1 MHRFA
6 ATIALGIAVFTSAAF
21 AEENN
26 QPPKGFTALFD
37 GKDLKGWKGGST
49 VDPAK
54 ITKEQQEKWNAELP
68 KHWKVENGELVS
80 DGHEPYL
87 ATKKDYGDF
96 EMWVDWNLSAKGD
109 SGIYLRGCPQVQI
122 WDPTNEEAHKHGS
135 DKGSGAL
142 WNNDKHEKWPKV
154 LADKPIGE
162 WNRMYIRLIGERV
175 TVILNDKK
183 VVDNVVMENYYDRK
197 KPLPKTGPIELQTHG
212 SETRFRNVFVRE
224 IGPEEAN
231 KALSQMDGGD
241 KGFTPLLADSD
252 LSGWMGPVK
261 DYELVNGELHVKPGA
276 HGNLL
281 TKDEYDNFVVR
292 LEFKLP
298 PGGNNGLAI
307 RAPKPEDNSAYN
319 GMEIQVLDDSPEHY
333 PDLHDY
339 QVSGSVYGLVPA
351 QRGYLRPVGEW
362 NYQETIVDGEHIV
375 VRVNGFTVNDADVA
389 KARQHP
395 LDGQEHPGAARKS
408 GHFGFCGHNDPV
420 VFRNVRIKPLP
431 SSDAP
436 SSRSSAS

>member
-6 ATIALGIAVFTSAAF
+6 ATITLSLAVLTSAAF

-154 LADKPIGE
+154 LADKPIGQ

-197 KPLPKTGPIELQTHG
+197 KPIPKTGPIELQTHG

-281 TKDEYDNFVVR
+281 TKEEYDNFVVR

-333 PDLHDY
+333 PDLHEY

-362 NYQETIVDGEHIV
+362 NYQETIVDGDHIV

-436 SSRSSAS
+436 SSRS

>member
-6 ATIALGIAVFTSAAF
+6 ATITLGLAIFASSAF

-154 LADKPIGE
+154 LADKPIGQ

-252 LSGWMGPVK
+252 LNGWMGPVK

-351 QRGYLRPVGEW
+351 QRGYLRPVGQW
-362 NYQETIVDGEHIV
+362 NYQETIVDGDHIV

-420 VFRNVRIKPLP
+420 VFRNVRIKRLP

-436 SSRSSAS
+436 SDRS